1 MITVFALV
9 ERGMV
14 MLRTSPKV
22 SWMSEK
28 IIFKGALD
36 SRAHTIIWVKR
47 GWWVFLFVFV
57 VVFLGLFFESERV

>member
-22 SWMSEK
+22 TWMSEK

-36 SRAHTIIWVKR
+36 SHAHTIIWVKR
-47 GWWVFLFVFV
+47 GWWFFLFVFV

>member
-22 SWMSEK
+22 TWMSEK

-36 SRAHTIIWVKR
+36 SHAHTIIWVKR
-47 GWWVFLFVFV
+47 GWWVFLFFFV